1 MKNSEQTRTLDQV
14 ARLLRLSQPFSK
26 LNDEFL
32 RRIAAIVRFV
42 SYQTGISVYEM
53 GTPAMDMYII
63 VSGKVQHCLSLGAG
77 SKDQISVLKDGD
89 LFGWAGLFKSEP
101 YGHAKRLA
109 KTVCLEEAELI
120 VLNCLELADAVKTDT
135 QAYDLMM
142 SSFVDLIVREFS
154 VPRTWLGFVDLEGK
168 LVRNEVDAASAN
180 ADKRFLY

>member
-1 MKNSEQTRTLDQV
+1 MKNSEQTRILDQV

-63 VSGKVQHCLSLGAG
+63 VSGKVRHCLSLGAG
-77 SKDQISVLKDGD
+77 SKDQINILKEGD
-89 LFGWAGLFKSEP
+89 LFGWAGLFESEP

-109 KTVCLEEAELI
+109 KNGIL
-120 VLNCLELADAVKTDT
+120 
-135 QAYDLMM
+135 
-142 SSFVDLIVREFS
+142 R
-154 VPRTWLGFVDLEGK
+154 
-168 LVRNEVDAASAN
+168 
-180 ADKRFLY
+180 